1 MSKLGKRLLVAA
13 ILLLVLAAILHLGGW
28 LQCAIFTIG
37 AIASVFEIS
46 NAFEKKD
53 HRPFMAPAYLYA
65 AGYFVLYRTFGIEAV
80 FLLGL
85 FVVMLALME
94 RILERTRTTEDAFYA
109 LIPLAYPLAFFTA
122 VAMVAEY
129 AGDYN
134 RSRIALLSIFAMP
147 LMGDTFAYTIGKLFG
162 KRKLSPELSPNK
174 TVAGGIGGVFG
185 GAAGGALVYAFE
197 GLYPAG
203 VSLPLLL
210 GLGLLCGV
218 FGQFGD
224 LFASAIKRWAGIK
237 DYSRIFSEHGG
248 MLDRL
253 DSVLFCAPIVYA
265 VFKIMG
271 V

>member
-1 MSKLGKRLLVAA
+1 ML
-13 ILLLVLAAILHLGGW
+13 
-28 LQCAIFTIG
+28 
-37 AIASVFEIS
+37 
-46 NAFEKKD
+46 
-53 HRPFMAPAYLYA
+53 PAYLYA
-65 AGYFVLYRTFGIEAV
+65 ADYFVLYRLFGGEAV
-80 FLLGL
+80 WLLGI
-85 FVVMLALME
+85 FMVMLALME
-94 RILERTRTTEDAFYA
+94 RIWNRTRTTEDAFFA
-109 LIPLAYPLAFFTA
+109 LVPLVYPLAFFTA

-129 AGDYN
+129 AGEYDK
-134 RSRIALLSIFAMP
+134 SRIALFSIFAMP
-147 LMGDTFAYTIGKLFG
+147 LMGDTFAYTFGRLFG

-174 TVAGGIGGVFG
+174 TVAGGIGGVLG
-185 GAAGGALVYAFE
+185 GAVGGVLVYALE

-203 VSLPLLL
+203 VSLQALLVL
-210 GLGLLCGV
+210 GLFCGV
-218 FGQFGD
+218 FGQVGD

>member
-1 MSKLGKRLLVAA
+1 MSKFAKRLLVAA
-13 ILLLVLAAILHLGGW
+13 ILLLVLAAILHMGGW

-46 NAFEKKD
+46 NAFEKRDCK
-53 HRPFMAPAYLYA
+53 PYMLPAYLYA
-65 AGYFVLYRTFGIEAV
+65 AGYFVLYRLFGGEAV
-80 FLLGL
+80 WLLGI
-85 FVVMLALME
+85 FMVMLALME
-94 RILERTRTTEDAFYA
+94 RIWNRTRTTEDAFFA
-109 LIPLAYPLAFFTA
+109 LVPLVYPLAFFTA

-129 AGDYN
+129 AGEYDK
-134 RSRIALLSIFAMP
+134 SRIALFSIFAMP
-147 LMGDTFAYTIGKLFG
+147 LMGDTFAYTFGRLFG

-174 TVAGGIGGVFG
+174 TVAGGIGGVLG
-185 GAAGGALVYAFE
+185 GAVGGVLVYALE
-197 GLYPAG
+197 WLYPVG
-203 VSLPLLL
+203 VSLQALLVL
-210 GLGLLCGV
+210 GLFCGV

>member
-1 MSKLGKRLLVAA
+1 MPKFAKRLLVAA
-13 ILLLVLAAILHLGGW
+13 ILLLVLAAILHMGGW

-46 NAFEKKD
+46 NAFEKRDRK
-53 HRPFMAPAYLYA
+53 PFMLPAYLYA
-65 AGYFVLYRTFGIEAV
+65 AGYFALYRLFGGEAV
-80 FLLGL
+80 WLLGI
-85 FVVMLALME
+85 FMVMLALME
-94 RILERTRTTEDAFYA
+94 RIWNRTRTTEDAFFA
-109 LIPLAYPLAFFTA
+109 LIPLVYPLASLRPLAA
-122 VAMVAEY
+122 VAGHSVRLGPAVPQD
-129 AGDYN
+129 G
-134 RSRIALLSIFAMP
+134 SGVL
-147 LMGDTFAYTIGKLFG
+147 
-162 KRKLSPELSPNK
+162 
-174 TVAGGIGGVFG
+174 GGAVGGV
-185 GAAGGALVYAFE
+185 LVYALE

-203 VSLPLLL
+203 VSLQALLVL
-210 GLGLLCGV
+210 GLFCGV

>member
-1 MSKLGKRLLVAA
+1 MSNLAKRLLVAA
-13 ILLLVLAAILHLGGW
+13 FLLLVLAAILHLGGW
-28 LQCAIFTIG
+28 LQCAIFTVG
-37 AIASVFEIS
+37 AIASVFELS

-53 HRPFMAPAYLYA
+53 RKPFMAPAYLYA
-65 AGYFVLYRTFGIEAV
+65 AGYFALYRLFGGEAV
-80 FLLGL
+80 WLLGI
-85 FVVMLALME
+85 FMAMLALME
-94 RILERTRTTEDAFYA
+94 RIWERTRTTEDAFFA
-109 LIPLAYPLAFFTA
+109 LIPLVYPLAFFTA

-129 AGDYN
+129 GGDYDK
-134 RSRIALLSIFAMP
+134 SRVALFAIFAMP
-147 LMGDTFAYTIGKLFG
+147 LMGDTFAYTFGKLFG

-174 TVAGGIGGVFG
+174 TIAGGIGGVFG
-185 GAAGGALVYAFE
+185 GIAGGALVYLLQ

-210 GLGLLCGV
+210 VLGLLCGV
-218 FGQFGD
+218 LGQFGD

-248 MLDRL
+248 ILDRL